1 MPCNGTISGSAL
13 SSQHAFRNHGDS
25 MTHAPGRHRNRFRPL
40 VGLAA
45 LWLLGTTATAE
56 DDPGARIVH
65 EGNDRGAV
73 ACIQCHGEQ
82 GQGQAQPPFPR
93 LAGLPEAYLIEQMQ
107 AYREG
112 QRPNATM
119 AQIARHLADDE
130 IEAISGYYA
139 GMEPAGGP
147 HRVPE
152 ELVER
157 GRGIALEGLPA
168 RNIQSCASCHG
179 EQGRKR
185 SPALPPLAGQPPRY
199 LMAQLKAYA
208 QGSRETSLAG
218 LMQGIAQALEEAEMA
233 AVSAY
238 FASLPAREE

>member
-1 MPCNGTISGSAL
+1 
-13 SSQHAFRNHGDS
+13 
-25 MTHAPGRHRNRFRPL
+25 MTDAPARHRKRFGPL
-40 VGLAA
+40 LGLAA

-56 DDPGARIVH
+56 DDPGARIAH
-65 EGNDRGAV
+65 EGNDRGAT

-112 QRPNATM
+112 QRPNPTM
-119 AQIARHLADDE
+119 AQVAQHLADDE
-130 IEAISGYYA
+130 IEAVSRYYA

-147 HRVPE
+147 YRVPAG
-152 ELVER
+152 LLER
-157 GRGIALEGLPA
+157 GRGIALEGLPD

-179 EQGRKR
+179 EQGQKR
-185 SPALPPLAGQPPRY
+185 SPALPPLAGHPPRY
-199 LMAQLKAYA
+199 LMSQLRAYA
-208 QGSRETSLAG
+208 QGSRKTSLAG
-218 LMQGIAQALEEAEMA
+218 LMQGIAKALEEEEMA